1 MAASLDAAVSA
12 LRQRGLR
19 VSSARRL
26 VLQSLYGADGPI
38 SAERIAGGVEGRL
51 PTSDLA
57 SVYRNLE
64 TLEALGLVRHFHLG
78 HGAGLYAPA
87 GQEREYLL
95 CESCQMLKG
104 VEPNDLDGIR
114 ALIQKQHGFHARF
127 SHFPIAGLC
136 PECASA
142 KAARP
147 DPLRAERGDL

>member
-1 MAASLDAAVSA
+1 MASSFEAAVAA

-26 VLQSLYGADGPI
+26 VLQSLYGAGGPV
-38 SAERIAGGVEGRL
+38 SAERIAGGLEGRL
-51 PTSDLA
+51 LTSDLA

-64 TLEALGLVRHFHLG
+64 TLEGLGLVRHFHLG

-87 GQEREYLL
+87 GEEREYLL
-95 CESCQMLKG
+95 CETCERLTG

-114 ALIQKQHGFHARF
+114 ALIREQHGFQARF
-127 SHFPIAGLC
+127 NHFPIAGLC

-142 KAARP
+142 G
-147 DPLRAERGDL
+147 RAS